1 MISKIG
7 PGFVWVS
14 THFTSKCYFHVLTLN
29 VHFKQAFALVFF
41 STVDSSPAW
50 VKCDHHW
57 KDVSVKVFDC
67 GLWAEAFSWNCFMH
81 PNHTAEQATKH
92 NNDNQQ
98 HIIIKSFHRRSAEQ
112 AAKRRDEIASIILNH
127 LYIVSLSKRGL
138 CKYLL
143 FCIIVHTFRR
153 CVVFPYDR
161 TQCAF

>member
-14 THFTSKCYFHVLTLN
+14 THFTSMCYSHVFN
-29 VHFKQAFALVFF
+29 VHFKQAFALAFF
-41 STVDSSPAW
+41 STVDSSLSW

-81 PNHTAEQATKH
+81 PTHTAEQATQH
-92 NNDNQQ
+92 NDDNQQ

-112 AAKRRDEIASIILNH
+112 AAKRRDEIASIILKH